1 MKMVT
6 VVTSFLVMILLALP
20 SAWGGGETQARVF
33 YFRR

>member
-6 VVTSFLVMILLALP
+6 VVTAPLVMILSALP
-20 SAWGGGETQARVF
+20 SAWGGGETLTRVF